1 MMKKTL
7 IATVM
12 ISALVTTPFTS
23 YANEA
28 ENNDELAPERVEEI
42 GFGTGALIGAIFGGP
57 AGAFI
62 TGMAGT
68 FLAKNLN
75 AHDEID
81 DLKLTNQQQSANH
94 QEQLAKLQNQL
105 QLSEQEYQQELLA
118 LEQKQI
124 SASKLQAENLL
135 MSLQFRTGSSDIPQ
149 HYQGQLSAL
158 ASLLKQSDDVN
169 IDLSGYTDLLGSKD
183 INLKL
188 SKERAES
195 VKNALVK
202 LGVTSDR
209 IQTFGFGDSAPIVAN
224 AQQKSSFY
232 DRRVM
237 IKLRQQ
243 PSQVAK
249 NF

>member
-1 MMKKTL
+1 MKKTL
-7 IATVM
+7 ISTII
-12 ISALVTTPFTS
+12 ISAIAAAPLTS
-23 YANEA
+23 YANQQQQS
-28 ENNDELAPERVEEI
+28 DELAPERIEEI
-42 GFGTGALIGAIFGGP
+42 GFGTGAVIGAIFGGP

-68 FLAKNLN
+68 FIAKNFN
-75 AHDEID
+75 ATEKIT
-81 DLKLTNQQQSANH
+81 DLTQANEQQSALH
-94 QEQLAKLQNQL
+94 QQQVATLNLQL
-105 QLSEQEYQQELLA
+105 QQSEQAYQQELLA

-135 MSLQFRTGSSDIPQ
+135 MSLQFRTGSSDIPA

-158 ASLLKQSDDVN
+158 ASLLKQSADVS
-169 IDLSGYTDLLGSKD
+169 IDLSGYTDLLGSSD
-183 INLKL
+183 INMKL
-188 SKERAES
+188 SQARAES
-195 VKNALVK
+195 VKKALVK
-202 LGVTSDR
+202 LGVSSDR
-209 IQTFGFGDSAPIVAN
+209 IETYGYGDSAPIVAN
-224 AQQKSSFY
+224 DQQKSSFY